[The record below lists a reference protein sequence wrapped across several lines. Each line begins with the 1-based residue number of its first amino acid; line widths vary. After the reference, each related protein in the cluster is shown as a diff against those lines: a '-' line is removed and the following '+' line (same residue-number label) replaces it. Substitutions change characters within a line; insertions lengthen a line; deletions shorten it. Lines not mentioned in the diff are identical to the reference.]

1 MWRCEVISNGFL
13 RNEVMMVKKALIWLV
28 LAVVMLH
35 ASGCSTPVLS
45 SGDRWRNYKAITRI
59 NWRML
64 NEDWD
69 YLWLMDRSSM
79 LTQWHPHIGL

>member
-1 MWRCEVISNGFL
+1 
-13 RNEVMMVKKALIWLV
+13 MVKKALIWLV
-28 LAVVMLH
+28 LAVVVFS

-45 SGDRWRNYKAITRI
+45 SSDRWRNYKSITKI
-59 NWRML
+59 QWHML

-69 YLWLMDRSSM
+69 YIWLMERSSM